1 MKHVEENMYFPS
13 FPLPRKRHF
22 TGRKKEEGTEKRW
35 ESSLSPFSG
44 AIPSRSCIPPS
55 LRGNT
60 FLSNRF
66 RSKRKC
72 SSECFNPRTDNNSC
86 NARNFLS
93 FELLL
98 LLLRET
104 DFRVGTKRGEGKI
117 KSPPIPCRHVAFI
130 SRLPR
135 PLAGKYRNV
144 RVTGPCQVITYFT
157 ASFLRWLATFW
168 QPKYKGRR
176 KI

>member
-1 MKHVEENMYFPS
+1 MGIVPFTFFWRYSITLVHPS
-13 FPLPRKRHF
+13 FPSRKHLSF
-22 TGRKKEEGTEKRW
+22 QSFPVKKKVFLRK
-35 ESSLSPFSG
+35 
-44 AIPSRSCIPPS
+44 
-55 LRGNT
+55 
-60 FLSNRF
+60 
-66 RSKRKC
+66 
-72 SSECFNPRTDNNSC
+72 CFNPRTDNNSC

>member
-1 MKHVEENMYFPS
+1 MKHVEKNMYFPS
-13 FPLPRKRHF
+13 FALPRKRHF
-22 TGRKKEEGTEKRW
+22 TRRKKEGLGGRRGRGDRETVEIV
-35 ESSLSPFSG
+35 PFTFFWRYS
-44 AIPSRSCIPPS
+44 ITLP
-55 LRGNT
+55 GNT

-72 SSECFNPRTDNNSC
+72 SSECFDPRADNNSC
-86 NARNFLS
+86 NARNFLP
-93 FELLL
+93 FELL

-104 DFRVGTKRGEGKI
+104 DSRVGTKKRERGKI

-130 SRLPR
+130 SRPR

-144 RVTGPCQVITYFT
+144 RVTGRCQVITYFT
-157 ASFLRWLATFW
+157 GSFLRWLATFW
-168 QPKYKGRR
+168 QPRYKGRR